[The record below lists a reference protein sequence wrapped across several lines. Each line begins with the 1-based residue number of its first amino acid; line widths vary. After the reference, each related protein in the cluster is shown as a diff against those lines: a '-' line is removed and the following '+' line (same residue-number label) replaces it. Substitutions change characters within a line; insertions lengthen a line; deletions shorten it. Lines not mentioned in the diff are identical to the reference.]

1 MPLGRPI
8 TLSSNVA
15 SKSLSI
21 TATAGQTV
29 FLPSGGYRINEIA
42 VYKEGVR
49 LVDGTD
55 FTARDGASVILTSG
69 ASLNDVLEF
78 QIFDSFNIA
87 NTIKPNESTQT
98 ITGSLVVE
106 GGITGSVLGIQ
117 SGGTAIGTGRTV
129 NFIGT
134 GNTVVDNGDGII
146 NVSISGETAGID
158 TSTTSEFT
166 DISVSGVATV
176 GSAVTI
182 NSTGIDA
189 VSGVITA
196 ANFVGGGANLTALNG
211 TNIASGTVAAA
222 RVATLNQNTSGTA
235 ANLSGTP
242 DITINNI
249 TGVAATFTGV
259 LTYEDV
265 TNVDSVGI
273 VTARSGIEF
282 GAAGVGGTV
291 TALGHAEFVGIVTAS
306 GLDAAIAVWTLGA
319 SGTDHYTFTG
329 PGDLSGDTDPD
340 LQLIR
345 GQKYIFKNRS
355 GGHPFRIQSTVN
367 GSSGTAYSDGVTNND
382 AGNGT
387 DLIFDVPYDAPPILY
402 YQCTS
407 HNNMGGAIYVGSS
420 SGDNV
425 TVVGVLTATEFV
437 GGGSGLTGLNIPA
450 GFTELDAMLFN

>member
-1 MPLGRPI
+1 MSLGRPI
-8 TLSSNVA
+8 NLTANIA
-15 SKSLSI
+15 SKSVSI
-21 TATAGQTV
+21 TATAEQTE
-29 FLPSGGYRINEIA
+29 FSPAGGYRIDQIA
-42 VYKEGVR
+42 VYRNGTR
-49 LVDGTD
+49 LVNGED
-55 FTARDGASVILTSG
+55 FTARDGATVTLISAATVGDT
-69 ASLNDVLEF
+69 LEF
-78 QIFDSFNIA
+78 QIFDSFNVA
-87 NTIKPNESTQT
+87 NTINTNSSDQT
-98 ITGSLVVE
+98 INGSLTVTN
-106 GGITGSVLGIQ
+106 GITGASIGIQ
-117 SGGTAIGTGRTV
+117 SGGTAIGAGKTI
-129 NFIGT
+129 NFIGS
-134 GNTVVDNGDGII
+134 GNTVIANGDGSIS
-146 NVSISGETAGID
+146 VSISGETAGID

-182 NSTGIDA
+182 NSTGIHA

-196 ANFVGGGANLTALNG
+196 SSFVGDVTGN
-211 TNIASGTVAAA
+211 ASSATVATNAQGL
-222 RVATLNQNTSGTA
+222 T
-235 ANLSGTP
+235 GTP
-242 DITINNI
+242 DITVRNV

>member
-291 TALGHAEFVGIVTAS
+291 TAVGHAEFVGIVT
-306 GLDAAIAVWTLGA
+306 VTQ
-319 SGTDHYTFTG
+319 GTDLDGYKVEEGSYDTDALNGEFDFELENGHVQTHTGSTAGTYFPDFRVSSSQSLSSVMDVGDVVTATLIVTASNASHYCTAGIKIDNSTSNVTVEWIGSSAASAGKGAGYDIYTFT
-329 PGDLSGDTDPD
+329 
-340 LQLIR
+340 I
-345 GQKYIFKNRS
+345 QKTAATPAYLVI
-355 GGHPFRIQSTVN
+355 VN
-367 GSSGTAYSDGVTNND
+367 ATD
-382 AGNGT
+382 AG
-387 DLIFDVPYDAPPILY
+387 
-402 YQCTS
+402 
-407 HNNMGGAIYVGSS
+407 
-420 SGDNV
+420 
-425 TVVGVLTATEFV
+425 
-437 GGGSGLTGLNIPA
+437 
-450 GFTELDAMLFN
+450 